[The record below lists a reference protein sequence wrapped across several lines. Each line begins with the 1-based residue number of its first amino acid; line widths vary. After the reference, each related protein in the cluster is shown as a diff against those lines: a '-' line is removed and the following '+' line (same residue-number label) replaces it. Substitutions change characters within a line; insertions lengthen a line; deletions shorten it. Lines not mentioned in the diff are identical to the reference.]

1 MRLLAIDT
9 ALDCCSVGVLAGDS
23 PVTRSVMAGRGHAE
37 ILMDMIGDALAE
49 AGVPIG
55 TVERIAVTVGPGSFT
70 GLRIGIAAARG
81 LALVTGA
88 AVVGVGTLAAHA
100 AAARALAGA
109 VPVLALIAA
118 GRGRLYGAL
127 YDDDGRERIAPA
139 IGSADEFARL
149 AGDGIRL
156 AGSGAEAV
164 AALAPA
170 AAARIVLRDAAPD
183 IAAVARLGAGSPPP
197 VGPVRPLYL
206 RPPDARPQASAA
218 LARR

>member
-1 MRLLAIDT
+1 
-9 ALDCCSVGVLAGDS
+9 
-23 PVTRSVMAGRGHAE
+23 
-37 ILMDMIGDALAE
+37 
-49 AGVPIG
+49 
-55 TVERIAVTVGPGSFT
+55 
-70 GLRIGIAAARG
+70 
-81 LALVTGA
+81 
-88 AVVGVGTLAAHA
+88 GVGTLAAHA
-100 AAARALAGA
+100 AAVRALAGA

-127 YDDDGRERIAPA
+127 YDADGGERIAPA

-170 AAARIVLRDAAPD
+170 AAARIVLRNAAPD
-183 IAAVARLGAGSPPP
+183 IAAVARLGAASPPP

-206 RPPDARPQASAA
+206 RPPDARPQASAV